1 MNKSFS
7 KYSDPELYCMLR
19 EKKPR
24 AEAAFA
30 ELYARHSQ
38 RVYAYC
44 LRVTGNQE
52 EANDIF
58 QDTFYKFFESAKTN
72 RNIENVTGFLITI
85 TRNLCLN
92 YKRDKK
98 INLDLDNFSFS
109 TNDTHYEEKEML
121 ELIARALEFLDFSSR
136 EVFILRQYQGMS
148 YKEIADIT
156 GDSAAAIKNR
166 VWRAKEKIKEILEPY
181 LEDYKNENKLN

>member
-7 KYSDPELYCMLR
+7 KYSDPELYSMLR
-19 EKKPR
+19 EKKSR

-30 ELYARHSQ
+30 ELYARHNQ